1 MADCVLL
8 GQLQMVLHSQFVR
21 DVAVFP
27 EPTIVVATDR
37 QLHDLVRFCTA
48 DDVFSVVSIDSTYEH
63 GEYFVTP
70 ISHKHLML
78 KSNRTGKKPVRVGP
92 VLLHMS
98 KNLHPYYQFA
108 VENEKALNISNLLV
122 QTAKSTFSKAFH
134 WIMLASGLGARI
146 LLAFIRV
153 SMGHTLF

>member
-1 MADCVLL
+1 MLWYNV
-8 GQLQMVLHSQFVR
+8 GQLQMEVKQFVR

-27 EPTIVVATDR
+27 QPAILVATDR

-48 DDVFSVVSIDSTYEH
+48 DDVFSVVSIDPTSEH

-78 KSNRTGKKPVRVGP
+78 KSNRTGKQPVRVGP

-108 VENEKALNISNLLV
+108 CVLCREGKA
-122 QTAKSTFSKAFH
+122 
-134 WIMLASGLGARI
+134 
-146 LLAFIRV
+146 
-153 SMGHTLF
+153 